1 MKKIVVASVIG
12 MILLLGTTAVAAAD
26 WAFVLS
32 TSDGGNT
39 YQVKYVSDGE
49 DLVTDAYTLY
59 IGDNPN
65 TNVTVVHHLPSGMAE
80 MGSGDKGNGK
90 IVITAVNL
98 LGESTISNGY
108 VLADLT
114 SDAPTNLTWLPDEY
128 SFKVYIYEPL
138 PEGEYNGRQLYDG
151 GHLGVEGGT
160 PPIPEIAT
168 AVLMGTSLL
177 AFAGWI
183 WAKRIKAREVIAS

>member
-1 MKKIVVASVIG
+1 MKKIIVALILGIV
-12 MILLLGTTAVAAAD
+12 LLLASTAVAAAD

-39 YQVKYVSDGE
+39 YQLKYVSDGE
-49 DLVTDAYTLY
+49 SLVTDAYTLY

-65 TNVTVVHHLPSGMAE
+65 TNVSVVHHLPSGMAE
-80 MGSGDKGNGK
+80 MGSGDKGNGE

-114 SDAPTNLTWLPDEY
+114 SDAPTSLTWLPDKY
-128 SFKVYIYEPL
+128 SFKVYIYAPL
-138 PEGEYNGRQLYDG
+138 PEDEYNGRQLYDG
-151 GHLGVEGGT
+151 GHLGVEGGL
-160 PPIPEIAT
+160 PPIAELST
-168 AVLMGTSLL
+168 AVLMGTAFL
-177 AFAGWI
+177 AFGGWI
-183 WAKRIKAREVIAS
+183 WSKRMKAREAQA